1 MKLELKLSNKWLE
14 ATWYTEEN
22 ETKTQVH
29 CESFSGHPEHIAMLK
44 SKALEYGT
52 ELDEVIVKELSD
64 SYEAPTQAELDAIAK
79 EQAKQEALTKIATL
93 EASQL
98 RSIRELMLD
107 PTNAFAKT
115 KLEDIEAQIQA
126 ERLKL

>member
-1 MKLELKLSNKWLE
+1 MYKLNQNSVTRLADGACLPLADGNRDYEEYKQWLSEGNI
-14 ATWYTEEN
+14 
-22 ETKTQVH
+22 
-29 CESFSGHPEHIAMLK
+29 PEP
-44 SKALEYGT
+44 EF
-52 ELDEVIVKELSD
+52 
-64 SYEAPTQAELDAIAK
+64 TQAELDAIAK

>member
-1 MKLELKLSNKWLE
+1 MKYFKQNEQVYAFDNEQLSQGYGKDMTPMTDEDVELHINPPKTAEQLE
-14 ATWYTEEN
+14 AE
-22 ETKTQVH
+22 
-29 CESFSGHPEHIAMLK
+29 A
-44 SKALEYGT
+44 KA
-52 ELDEVIVKELSD
+52 
-64 SYEAPTQAELDAIAK
+64 
-79 EQAKQEALTKIATL
+79 EALSKITTL

-107 PTNAFAKT
+107 STNTFAKA

>member
-1 MKLELKLSNKWLE
+1 MYKLNQNSVTRLADGACIPFANGNRDYEEYKQWLAE
-14 ATWYTEEN
+14 GNT
-22 ETKTQVH
+22 
-29 CESFSGHPEHIAMLK
+29 PEP
-44 SKALEYGT
+44 EF
-52 ELDEVIVKELSD
+52 
-64 SYEAPTQAELDAIAK
+64 TQAELEAIAK
-79 EQAKQEALTKIATL
+79 EQAKQEALSKIATL

-107 PTNAFAKT
+107 PTNAFAKA

>member
-1 MKLELKLSNKWLE
+1 MYKLIGTNRVKRLADGASIPFADGNRDYEEYKQWLSEGNI
-14 ATWYTEEN
+14 
-22 ETKTQVH
+22 
-29 CESFSGHPEHIAMLK
+29 PEP
-44 SKALEYGT
+44 EF
-52 ELDEVIVKELSD
+52 
-64 SYEAPTQAELDAIAK
+64 TQAELDAITK
-79 EQAKQEALTKIATL
+79 EQAKQEALAKIATL

-107 PTNAFAKT
+107 PTNAFAKA

>member
-1 MKLELKLSNKWLE
+1 MYKLNNNSVTRLADGACIPFANGNRDYEEYKQWLSEGN
-14 ATWYTEEN
+14 T
-22 ETKTQVH
+22 
-29 CESFSGHPEHIAMLK
+29 PEP
-44 SKALEYGT
+44 EF
-52 ELDEVIVKELSD
+52 
-64 SYEAPTQAELDAIAK
+64 TQAELDAIAK
-79 EQAKQEALTKIATL
+79 EQAKQEALSKIATL

-107 PTNAFAKT
+107 SSNAVAKA

>member
-1 MKLELKLSNKWLE
+1 MYKLNNNSVTRLADGACIPFANGNRDYEEYKQWLSEGN
-14 ATWYTEEN
+14 T
-22 ETKTQVH
+22 
-29 CESFSGHPEHIAMLK
+29 PEP
-44 SKALEYGT
+44 EF
-52 ELDEVIVKELSD
+52 
-64 SYEAPTQAELDAIAK
+64 TQAELDAIAK
-79 EQAKQEALTKIATL
+79 EQAKQEALSKIATL

-107 PTNAFAKT
+107 QTNAFAKA

>member
-1 MKLELKLSNKWLE
+1 MYKLNQNSVTRLADGACIPSADGNRDYEEYKQWLSEGNTPE
-14 ATWYTEEN
+14 PEF
-22 ETKTQVH
+22 TK
-29 CESFSGHPEHIAMLK
+29 
-44 SKALEYGT
+44 
-52 ELDEVIVKELSD
+52 
-64 SYEAPTQAELDAIAK
+64 AELDAIAK

-107 PTNAFAKT
+107 PTNAFAKA

>member
-1 MKLELKLSNKWLE
+1 MKYFKQNNTVYAYDEQQLSQGYGEDMTPMTDEEVKLHINPPKTAEQIE
-14 ATWYTEEN
+14 AE
-22 ETKTQVH
+22 
-29 CESFSGHPEHIAMLK
+29 A
-44 SKALEYGT
+44 KA
-52 ELDEVIVKELSD
+52 
-64 SYEAPTQAELDAIAK
+64 
-79 EQAKQEALTKIATL
+79 EALAKIALL

-107 PTNAFAKT
+107 SSNAFAKA

>member
-1 MKLELKLSNKWLE
+1 MKYFKSNNTVYAYDAEQISQGYGKDMTPMSYEEVELHINPPKTVEQLE
-14 ATWYTEEN
+14 AE
-22 ETKTQVH
+22 
-29 CESFSGHPEHIAMLK
+29 A
-44 SKALEYGT
+44 KA
-52 ELDEVIVKELSD
+52 
-64 SYEAPTQAELDAIAK
+64 
-79 EQAKQEALTKIATL
+79 EALAKITTL

-107 PTNAFAKT
+107 STNTFAKA

>member
-1 MKLELKLSNKWLE
+1 MTLKLCNNGLC
-14 ATWYTEEN
+14 
-22 ETKTQVH
+22 V
-29 CESFSGHPEHIAMLK
+29 
-44 SKALEYGT
+44 YGT
-52 ELDEVIVKELSD
+52 REDGATISYSIEAEEYKQWLS
-64 SYEAPTQAELDAIAK
+64 EGNTPEPEFTQAELDAIAK

-107 PTNAFAKT
+107 PTNAFAKA

>member
-1 MKLELKLSNKWLE
+1 MYKLNQNSVTRLADGACIPLADGNRDYEEYKQWLSEGNI
-14 ATWYTEEN
+14 
-22 ETKTQVH
+22 
-29 CESFSGHPEHIAMLK
+29 PEP
-44 SKALEYGT
+44 EF
-52 ELDEVIVKELSD
+52 
-64 SYEAPTQAELDAIAK
+64 TQAELDAIAK

>member
-1 MKLELKLSNKWLE
+1 MKYFKQNEQVYAYDEQQLSQGYGKDMTPMTAEEVELHINPPKTAEQIE
-14 ATWYTEEN
+14 A
-22 ETKTQVH
+22 ETRV
-29 CESFSGHPEHIAMLK
+29 
-44 SKALEYGT
+44 
-52 ELDEVIVKELSD
+52 
-64 SYEAPTQAELDAIAK
+64 
-79 EQAKQEALTKIATL
+79 EALAKITTL

-107 PTNAFAKT
+107 PTNTFAKA

>member
-1 MKLELKLSNKWLE
+1 MKYFKQNNIVYAYDEQQLAQGYGKDMTSMTAEEVE
-14 ATWYTEEN
+14 AHINPPKTAEQIEA
-22 ETKTQVH
+22 ETRV
-29 CESFSGHPEHIAMLK
+29 
-44 SKALEYGT
+44 
-52 ELDEVIVKELSD
+52 
-64 SYEAPTQAELDAIAK
+64 
-79 EQAKQEALTKIATL
+79 EALAKITTL

-107 PTNAFAKT
+107 PTNTFAKA